1 MSDVS
6 LPEFMIYTPV
16 GNGGNVPLITKLAIA
31 HNYIV
36 PEAMLAASFCP
47 DPKHWIIL
55 ASTAGISKD
64 IKHSLAKEGVVVI
77 ADGHGQDLGRE
88 VDCET
93 FIKAIIHG
101 IESIAN
107 H

>member
-16 GNGGNVPLITKLAIA
+16 GNGGNVQLIVRLAVA

-36 PEAMLAASFCP
+36 PEAMLSTSFQA

-55 ASTAGISKD
+55 ASTAGISND
-64 IKHSLAKEGVVVI
+64 IKQSLAKEGVVII

-101 IESIAN
+101 IGSITN